1 MLVLLLEQIGKG
13 KGAKMSQNHYKTY
26 KDDIKP
32 LIQAADLLDAACVGQ
47 SVNIALSDEQWG
59 LLTRVRARI
68 VQRLGEEGSEFV
80 R

>member
-1 MLVLLLEQIGKG
+1 MN
-13 KGAKMSQNHYKTY
+13 QNHYKTY

-32 LIQAADLLDAACVGQ
+32 LIQAADLLDAACVSQ
-47 SVNIALSDEQWG
+47 SCNGELSDAEWG